1 VGFRVRKS
9 FKLAP
14 GVRMTVT
21 PKGVGVSA
29 GPRGAKLSVHS
40 SGRLTQTLS
49 IPGSGI
55 SHTATL
61 RPSARR
67 PGGSAPPASPS
78 GPSQSSPPTP
88 GLLASKWEKQLWTVA
103 VRRPTPPDIADVAK
117 LDPRSH
123 HVVAFLETV
132 MHLVPSADL
141 PSARHRVEWLW
152 SSGYDPARD
161 QFLNRYMPELTIAL
175 ALTAE
180 ITAALPVNR
189 EALGLLLA
197 ELRQAT
203 GDIAQAIDCVESLT
217 PSSPTAV
224 SLAEL
229 YASQNR
235 WRDIVDLTNDL
246 ENDDEL
252 LTYLLIQR
260 GVALRELRMFDAAR
274 DSFKRALAA
283 RSRPPI
289 LRHLG
294 LVERGQCYLAEGKRA
309 MARKDFQKVL
319 AENANY
325 PGLADHLAAVGE

>member
-1 VGFRVRKS
+1 VGFRIKKS

-40 SGRLTQTLS
+40 SGRMTQTLS
-49 IPGSGI
+49 LPGSGI
-55 SHTATL
+55 SHTTTL
-61 RPSARR
+61 RPSARPPR
-67 PGGSAPPASPS
+67 GSAAPTGPSRPSQPASPT
-78 GPSQSSPPTP
+78 PSLITP
-88 GLLASKWEKQLWTVA
+88 KWEKQLWTVTI
-103 VRRPTPPDIADVAK
+103 RQPSPSDIGDVAK

-132 MHLVPSADL
+132 MHFLPSADL
-141 PSARHRVEWLW
+141 PSARRRVEWLW

-161 QFLNRYMPELTIAL
+161 PFLNRYMPDLTIEL

-180 ITAALPVNR
+180 ITAALPADR
-189 EALGLLLA
+189 DALGLLLA
-197 ELRQAT
+197 ELRQGT
-203 GDIAQAIDCVESLT
+203 GDVAQAINCVESLT

-229 YASQNR
+229 YASQSR
-235 WRDIVDLTNDL
+235 WMEIVDLTNDL
-246 ENDDEL
+246 ENDDDL

-260 GVALRELRMFDAAR
+260 GVAFRELRMFDAAR
-274 DSFKRALAA
+274 ESFKKALAP
-283 RSRPPI
+283 RSRPAV
-289 LRHLG
+289 LRHLA
-294 LVERGQCYLAEGKRA
+294 LVERGHCYLAEGKRA

-319 AENANY
+319 GENANY
-325 PGLADHLAAVGE
+325 PGLADHLLAVGD

>member
-1 VGFRVRKS
+1 
-9 FKLAP
+9 
-14 GVRMTVT
+14 MTVT

-40 SGRLTQTLS
+40 SGRVRQTLS
-49 IPGSGI
+49 LPGSGI
-55 SHTATL
+55 SHTETL
-61 RPSARR
+61 STSGRR
-67 PGGSAPPASPS
+67 AGGSAVPTSPGRPSHPASP
-78 GPSQSSPPTP
+78 TP
-88 GLLASKWEKQLWTVA
+88 GWMAPKWEKQLWTVA
-103 VRRPTPPDIADVAK
+103 IRRPSPLDIADVAK
-117 LDPRSH
+117 LDPRSQ

-141 PSARHRVEWLW
+141 PSARRRVEWLW
-152 SSGYDPARD
+152 SSAYDPARD
-161 QFLNRYMPELTIAL
+161 PFLNRYMPDLTIAL
-175 ALTAE
+175 SLTAE
-180 ITAALPVNR
+180 ITAALPADR
-189 EALGLLLA
+189 DALGLLLA

-203 GDIAQAIDCVESLT
+203 GDAARAIDCVESLT

-235 WRDIVDLTNDL
+235 WMDIVDLTNDL
-246 ENDDEL
+246 ENDDDL

-260 GVALRELRMFDAAR
+260 GVAFRELRMFDAAR
-274 DSFKRALAA
+274 ESFKKALAP
-283 RSRPPI
+283 RTRPAA
-289 LRHLG
+289 LRHLA

-325 PGLADHLAAVGE
+325 PGLTDHLVAVGE